1 MILAIL
7 LAQWRSQRAF
17 SFRTKRASAWI
28 SLFLRIFFL
37 CFWLAGGV
45 GLAVVLSTVHTPGT
59 LLSLT
64 SVCLLSITL
73 YWQIAPAVTAS
84 LGSSLELG
92 KLAAYPIPHQK
103 LFVIEVL
110 LRLTTVTEMLI
121 LSAGVTVGLASNP
134 LTGGAAAGLGIVAAM
149 LVLILMNVLMASGLR
164 SVLIRVL
171 RNRNLRQA
179 VGLLFLLAAL
189 MPQMIVALHVDLRR
203 YERYVPVAIFWPWG
217 AVAHF
222 ALGRQ
227 AAQSAAL
234 MALFTML
241 AFRFG
246 QRQFFRNLREGEEDT
261 PAAAPRGKAGN
272 SRVIEALYRAPGR
285 LLPDPLAAIVEKEL
299 RSLSRNPRFRMVFLM
314 GFSFGLLVWLPRI
327 WLSTRQSFFTDHFL
341 TVVAVYA
348 LVMLGQVSYWN
359 CFAFDRTATQFYF
372 SAPLSFRRVLAGKNI
387 AAALFALAEIL
398 LVILMTAVFRVPL
411 TASRI
416 AEGFSVTLVSAVYL
430 VSFGNLSS
438 VYVPRPLNAEKMSQG
453 GSGRTLNMV
462 LFLVFPIAL
471 LPVGLAFWARYAFE
485 SETAFFACLALA
497 LLIGGI
503 LYWVA
508 LDSAAQKAVKGQE
521 KIIADLSRGE
531 GPLSTD

>member
-7 LAQWRSQRAF
+7 LAQWRIQRAF
-17 SFRTKRASAWI
+17 SFRAKRASTWF
-28 SLFLRIFFL
+28 SLLLRFFFY
-37 CFWLAGGV
+37 CFWAGGAV
-45 GLAVVLSTVHTPGT
+45 GLAAMLATVRTFGA

-64 SVCLLSITL
+64 SICLLGITV
-73 YWQIAPAVTAS
+73 YWQLAPAVTAS
-84 LGSSLELG
+84 LGSSLELS
-92 KLAAYPIPHQK
+92 KLAAYPIPRGK

-121 LSAGVTVGLASNP
+121 LSTGVTAGLILNA
-134 LTGGAAAGLGIVAAM
+134 LTGGKPAAVRIIAGM
-149 LVLILMNVLMASGLR
+149 LLFVLMNVLTASGLR
-164 SVLIRVL
+164 SVLIRLL

-179 VGLLFLLAAL
+179 VGLMFLLMAL
-189 MPQMIVALHVDLRR
+189 VPQLIVVLHVDLRR
-203 YERYVPVAIFWPWG
+203 YESYVPVALTWPWG

-227 AAQSAAL
+227 VAQAAVL
-234 MALFTML
+234 MALFTVL

-246 QRQFFRNLREGEEDT
+246 QKQFFRNLREGEET
-261 PAAAPRGKAGN
+261 GTVSSPRGNASS
-272 SRVIEALYRAPGR
+272 SRLVEGLYRAPGR
-285 LLPDPLAAIVEKEL
+285 VLPDPLAAMVEKEL

-327 WLSTRQSFFTDHFL
+327 WLSGKRSFLTDHFL
-341 TVVAVYA
+341 TVVSVYA

-372 SAPLSFRRVLAGKNI
+372 SAPLSFRHVLAGKNI
-387 AAALFALAEIL
+387 AAGLFVMIEVAL
-398 LVILMTAVFRVPL
+398 VVLMTAVFRVPL
-411 TASRI
+411 SALRI
-416 AEGFSVTLVSAVYL
+416 AEGVAVTLVSAVYL

-471 LPVGLAFWARYAFE
+471 LPIGLAYWARYAFQ
-485 SETAFFACLALA
+485 SETAFFACLTLA
-497 LLIGGI
+497 LVIGGI

-508 LDSAAQKAVKGQE
+508 LDSASHKAGRQQE
-521 KIIADLSRGE
+521 KIIADLSQGE